1 MNLDKILNNDDSG
14 DIGLKLLGEFM
25 KECKSELTVNYE
37 SLIEFRDKKEPELEL
52 PSFIEFAMMEFIKES
67 YNMFEDVMSNGIPD
81 DVKMVSKMLEDKD
94 LVMN

>member
-1 MNLDKILNNDDSG
+1 MNLDKILNNNDNG
-14 DIGLKLLGEFM
+14 DIGLKLLGEFVR
-25 KECKSELTVNYE
+25 ECKSELTVNYK
-37 SLIEFRDKKEPELEL
+37 SLIEYRDEESPEVEL
-52 PSFIEFAMMEFIKES
+52 PSFMEFVMMEFIKES